1 MNYLGIDIGTSSI
14 KSIVINEK
22 NEIIEEYNYPL
33 TVKNIKENFSEQAPN
48 DWVKGVLS
56 NFDKIKSEIESIS
69 FSGQMH
75 TLVPI
80 DKNGEVVRDAILW
93 NDGRSTEECLQATDV
108 LNGEKNVLSIT
119 GNPFLEG
126 FTLPKLLWIRNNE
139 NFNYEKIN
147 KILLPKDY
155 IIYKLTGNI
164 GIDYS
169 DASGTGFLNI
179 KENNWSD
186 KILKELAINPEVL
199 PNIFSSNDY
208 RGTVLKGKFKGKK
221 VFSGGADN
229 AISAFGNGVV
239 ETGDTVISLG
249 TSGTV
254 LTVTE
259 KKEPD
264 EKGEIHFFNHV
275 VKNKKYYMGVM
286 LSATNSLNW
295 FLKNIGND
303 FDLNDIETIIKKV
316 KPGNDKVIFLPYLN
330 GERTPLRDP
339 AAKGVFFGIKNTT
352 TKEDLLKSVIEGIS
366 FGINQSFEL
375 VKEKTD
381 IKEIRITGG
390 GSKNREWIKII
401 ASMIKAPIGIP
412 RIENGGA
419 FGAALMAK
427 YSQNDI
433 TLSEIKDITSINE
446 YIYPDENYKKIYNF
460 LSPEYM
466 KLAKNIM
473 NNFHSLNSLNL

>member
-22 NEIIEEYNYPL
+22 NQIVEEYEYPL
-33 TVKNIKENFSEQAPN
+33 IVKNKQNNYSEQDPE
-48 DWVKGVLS
+48 DWYKGVIS
-56 NFDKIKSEIESIS
+56 CIKKIKSNVKSLS

-80 DKNGEVVRDAILW
+80 DKKGEVIRDAILW
-93 NDGRSTEECLQATDV
+93 NDGRSSKECKEATDF
-108 LNGEKNVLSIT
+108 LGGEEKVLSIT

-126 FTLPKLLWIRNNE
+126 FTLPKLLWLKKNE
-139 NFNYEKIN
+139 FENYEKIY

-169 DASGTGFLNI
+169 DASGTGFLDI
-179 KENNWSD
+179 KNNKWSD
-186 KILKELAINPEVL
+186 KILNELKISKEILPEIYESNEFRGQMNHEHMKNVL
-199 PNIFSSNDY
+199 VY
-208 RGTVLKGKFKGKK
+208 
-221 VFSGGADN
+221 SGGADN
-229 AISAFGNGVV
+229 PISAFGNGVLHK
-239 ETGDTVISLG
+239 GDSIISLG

-254 LTVTE
+254 LAVSE

-264 EKGEIHFFNHV
+264 KNGEIHFFNHV
-275 VKNKKYYMGVM
+275 MKNKRYYMGVM

-303 FDLNDIETIIKKV
+303 IKLNDIEKIIKKV

-339 AAKGVFFGIKNTT
+339 TAKGVFFGIKNTT
-352 TKEDLLKSVIEGIS
+352 TKNDLLKSVIEGIS
-366 FGINQSFEL
+366 YGIGQSYKL
-375 VKEKTD
+375 VKMKTD

-390 GSKNREWIKII
+390 GSKNKEWVKILASIIKE
-401 ASMIKAPIGIP
+401 PIGIP
-412 RIENGGA
+412 KAENGGA

-427 YSQNDI
+427 YSINDVE
-433 TLSEIKDITSINE
+433 LSEIKDITSIKE
-446 YIYPDENYKKIYNF
+446 YIYPDENYLKVYDILF
-460 LSPEYM
+460 PEYIKVTKSLM
-466 KLAKNIM
+466 S
-473 NNFHSLNSLNL
+473 NFHSLNSLNF